1 MVSYYATK
9 VRLFL
14 RIAKVFVQY
23 FSFYVLFLLFT
34 SVIRV
39 KRPISSTINSGCKRT
54 DTSVLLL
61 HPHTIHNRSVY
72 FPRII
77 FTSDVTSAMVTWPSS
92 LISPFSSGLSIV
104 ILKVKSEGLY
114 SCLSS
119 LENTCE

>member
-39 KRPISSTINSGCKRT
+39 KRPISSTTNSGCRRAN
-54 DTSVLLL
+54 TS
-61 HPHTIHNRSVY
+61 
-72 FPRII
+72 
-77 FTSDVTSAMVTWPSS
+77 
-92 LISPFSSGLSIV
+92 
-104 ILKVKSEGLY
+104 
-114 SCLSS
+114 
-119 LENTCE
+119 